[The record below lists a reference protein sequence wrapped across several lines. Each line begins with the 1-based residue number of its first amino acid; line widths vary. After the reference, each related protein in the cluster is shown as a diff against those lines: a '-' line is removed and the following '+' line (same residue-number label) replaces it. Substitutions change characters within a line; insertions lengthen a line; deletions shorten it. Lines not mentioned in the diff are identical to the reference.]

1 MNNSSPKGL
10 EELLVKLGLLQDA
23 NITFDL
29 RVINASKC
37 DTTISYT
44 GFKLDILT
52 LLAHGTRKILE
63 DLNFSLDRYI
73 ELLERLDNPNNDV
86 KDKFVDDAINKLM
99 NDILNTKK

>member
-10 EELLVKLGLLQDA
+10 EELLVKLGLFQDA

-29 RVINASKC
+29 KAINASTK
-37 DTTISYT
+37 ISYT
-44 GFKLDILT
+44 GFKIDILT
-52 LLAHGTRKILE
+52 LLVHGTRKLLK
-63 DLNFSLDRYI
+63 DLDFSLDRYI